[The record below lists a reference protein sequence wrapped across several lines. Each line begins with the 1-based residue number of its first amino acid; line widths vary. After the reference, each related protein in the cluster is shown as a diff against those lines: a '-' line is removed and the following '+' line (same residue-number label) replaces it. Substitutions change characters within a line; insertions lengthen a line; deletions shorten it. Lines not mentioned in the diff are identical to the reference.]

1 MRNWIK
7 RTAGLL
13 ALLFL
18 AAAVTAGCARRPET
32 TEDGRLKVVTTLFPY
47 YDFVRQVAGDRV
59 NLALVV
65 PAGMDSHSF
74 EPTPADMITI
84 QEADV
89 LICNG
94 GEMEHWLSQ
103 VLDSIDKSHM
113 KIVTMMDYVDAV
125 EEANKILHL
134 QKQVLFYGPA
144 HDYMNSQAAGHF
156 FHEKEQGKC
165 KPTAGCHAVHLQT
178 GPEGLPAP
186 VLGSS
191 GGRHTDRQAEKGGC
205 CHGNDQ

>member
-59 NLALVV
+59 NLTLVV

-74 EPTPADMITI
+74 EPTPADMIDRGQVET
-84 QEADV
+84 
-89 LICNG
+89 G
-94 GEMEHWLSQ
+94 GERSAARP
-103 VLDSIDKSHM
+103 V
-113 KIVTMMDYVDAV
+113 
-125 EEANKILHL
+125 
-134 QKQVLFYGPA
+134 GP
-144 HDYMNSQAAGHF
+144 
-156 FHEKEQGKC
+156 
-165 KPTAGCHAVHLQT
+165 
-178 GPEGLPAP
+178 
-186 VLGSS
+186 
-191 GGRHTDRQAEKGGC
+191 DRPG
-205 CHGNDQ
+205 

>member
-59 NLALVV
+59 NLTLVV

-113 KIVTMMDYVDAV
+113 KIVTMIDYVDAV
-125 EEANKILHL
+125 EEELSLIHI
-134 QKQVLFYGPA
+134 
-144 HDYMNSQAAGHF
+144 
-156 FHEKEQGKC
+156 
-165 KPTAGCHAVHLQT
+165 
-178 GPEGLPAP
+178 
-186 VLGSS
+186 
-191 GGRHTDRQAEKGGC
+191 
-205 CHGNDQ
+205 

>member
-125 EEANKILHL
+125 EEEHVEGMEDAEH
-134 QKQVLFYGPA
+134 
-144 HDYMNSQAAGHF
+144 GHSD
-156 FHEKEQGKC
+156 HE
-165 KPTAGCHAVHLQT
+165 HADEDDD
-178 GPEGLPAP
+178 G
-186 VLGSS
+186 
-191 GGRHTDRQAEKGGC
+191 
-205 CHGNDQ
+205 HGVEIE